1 MEITMESIF
10 LILYAR
16 FTSCTIVFLNSDFLI
31 FFSLFALVILTAE
44 LRYAKSLSFISKNF
58 GFMFSWFGRGVFML
72 FLGSL
77 ALDLG
82 KIGLAAGIV
91 TYIVLFFNTIVLCKN
106 KDVTL
111 ALGEKPVDFNVNRES
126 IAKAGYEVGANT
138 AQFLKDNPE
147 YAHKAVDAAASN
159 PEATGK
165 LVGAVTGDPNA
176 AKAAKFAASNPSL
189 AHSAVGYGSAGP

>member
-1 MEITMESIF
+1 
-10 LILYAR
+10 
-16 FTSCTIVFLNSDFLI
+16 
-31 FFSLFALVILTAE
+31 
-44 LRYAKSLSFISKNF
+44 
-58 GFMFSWFGRGVFML
+58 ML

-91 TYIVLFFNTIVLCKN
+91 SYITLFFNSVILCKN
-106 KDVTL
+106 RNVSA

-126 IAKAGYEVGANT
+126 LAKAGYEVGANT
-138 AQFLKDNPE
+138 AKFLKDNPE

-165 LVGAVTGDPNA
+165 LVGAVTGDQNA
-176 AKAAKFAASNPSL
+176 AKAAQFAASNPKL